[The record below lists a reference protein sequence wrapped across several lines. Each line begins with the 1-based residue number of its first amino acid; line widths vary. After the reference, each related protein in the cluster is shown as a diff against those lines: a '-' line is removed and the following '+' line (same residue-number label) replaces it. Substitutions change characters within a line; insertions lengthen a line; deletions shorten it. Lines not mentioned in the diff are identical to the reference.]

1 MTAKYNKYKKENKH
15 MDTKKENCMKMKFK
29 FNADGLITDTW
40 FDGLNG
46 SDRVTSVS
54 EAMTKLRVK
63 NPAMV
68 FTEEAK
74 AGVFNELSD
83 EVYNAILRS
92 VECIAL
98 LWRYKGDTPANKSTR
113 IETNVLTL
121 LANAIELLTRQNIQL
136 ERYGGT
142 DKDLDLPD
150 IDELAADERAPD
162 PDDPDELN
170 ELLKS
175 ITEREADMDEWDIDP
190 GITDCFRCGNPV
202 WLEDAVYDPADDADE
217 DDRTAYCPNC
227 AKLLGFISPLS
238 SDTSNKTNSK

>member
-1 MTAKYNKYKKENKH
+1 MTAKYNKYKKEDKH

-63 NPAMV
+63 NPAVV

-74 AGVFNELSD
+74 AGAFDELSD

-121 LANAIELLTRQNIQL
+121 LANAMELLTRQNIQL
-136 ERYGGT
+136 EKLGVKSNRH
-142 DKDLDLPD
+142 DKDENEEEPDWPDVWPEDLDLGSD
-150 IDELAADERAPD
+150 LDPD
-162 PDDPDELN
+162 PD
-170 ELLKS
+170 
-175 ITEREADMDEWDIDP
+175 EWEIDP
-190 GITDCFRCGNPV
+190 WEDEGSDGITGCVRCGNPV
-202 WLEDAVYDPADDADE
+202 RLQDAVYESDDDDE
-217 DDRTAYCPNC
+217 DDRSAYCPNC
-227 AKLLGFISPLS
+227 AKLLGFILPLS